1 MNIKLLK
8 FIVIFFGIVIVFGI
22 IILIVGIYHKFNNLK
37 KNNNSN
43 TITLKL
49 SEESNLEAFYIIDDN
64 IVIKYKLGNKYI
76 INIYDLF
83 SGNQIKKIELLK

>member
-37 KNNNSN
+37 KNNNTN

-49 SEESNLEAFYIIDDN
+49 SEKANLEDFYIIDDN